1 MTKKEIL
8 EFEIN
13 KGIEIIESLSTNEI
27 STVHKI
33 YSDIYKIYL
42 ELTKDDFIHD
52 IYYSD
57 FLKRN
62 NTIKSF
68 IETELDE
75 MLSVKSDIY
84 TSDNYIQIRLSL
96 HKMLPLH
103 ILK

>member
-42 ELTKDDFIHD
+42 ELTK
-52 IYYSD
+52 
-57 FLKRN
+57 
-62 NTIKSF
+62 
-68 IETELDE
+68 ETELDE

-84 TSDNYIQIRLSL
+84 TSENYKQIRLSL